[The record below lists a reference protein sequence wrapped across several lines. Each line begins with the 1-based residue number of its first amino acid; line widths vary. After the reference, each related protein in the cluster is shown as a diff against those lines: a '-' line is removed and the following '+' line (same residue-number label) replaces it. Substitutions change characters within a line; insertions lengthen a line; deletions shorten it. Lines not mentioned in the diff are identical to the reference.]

1 MKQMIKSKLLIGF
14 MVIMLGIT
22 YVNSM
27 NISKLED
34 TNSDYENVIAMNID

>member
-1 MKQMIKSKLLIGF
+1 MKQMMKSKLLIGF
-14 MVIMLGIT
+14 MVMMLGIT

-34 TNSDYENVIAMNID
+34 TDSDYKNVIAKNID

>member
-1 MKQMIKSKLLIGF
+1 MKQMMKSKLLIGF
-14 MVIMLGIT
+14 MVMMLGIT

-34 TNSDYENVIAMNID
+34 TNSDYKNVIAMNID

>member
-1 MKQMIKSKLLIGF
+1 MKSKLLIGF
-14 MVIMLGIT
+14 MVMMLGIT

-34 TNSDYENVIAMNID
+34 TDSDYKNVIAMNID

>member
-1 MKQMIKSKLLIGF
+1 MKQMMKSKLLIGF
-14 MVIMLGIT
+14 MVMMLGIT

-34 TNSDYENVIAMNID
+34 TDSYYKNVIAI

>member
-1 MKQMIKSKLLIGF
+1 MKQMMKSKLLIGF
-14 MVIMLGIT
+14 MVMMLGIT

-34 TNSDYENVIAMNID
+34 TDSDYKNVIAMNID

>member
-1 MKQMIKSKLLIGF
+1 MKQMMKSKLLIGF
-14 MVIMLGIT
+14 MVMMLGIT

-34 TNSDYENVIAMNID
+34 TDSDYKNVIAI